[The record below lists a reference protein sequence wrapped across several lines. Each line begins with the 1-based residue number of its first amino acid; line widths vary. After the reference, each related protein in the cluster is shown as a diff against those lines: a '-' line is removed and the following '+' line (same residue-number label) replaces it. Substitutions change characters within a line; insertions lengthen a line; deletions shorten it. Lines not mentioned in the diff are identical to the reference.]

1 MIRRITFIVLLV
13 TAGFVGGLVLTG
25 RMRTAGESEAQPPAP
40 SEAAAPAAAAQAG
53 RAAAQGQS
61 MPDLT
66 GAAQR
71 AIASVPNISS
81 TQIVRER
88 SPFANDPFYRFFM
101 QDEAFGYRQRREQ
114 SLGSGVVVSPDGY
127 VLTNNHV
134 VGNAR
139 AEVTVLLP
147 DKSEM
152 RATIVGVD
160 EDTDIAVLKV
170 DAKNLPTLPWGDS
183 SKLKVAEWVLAVGNP
198 FGVLSQTVTLGI
210 VSATGRSLEGRLATY
225 EDFIQTDAAI
235 NRGNS
240 GGALINARG
249 ELVGI
254 NTAIFSETGGY
265 QGIGF
270 AVPSNLVRH
279 VMDELIKYGEVRRGT
294 ITGIELTPL
303 TTRIR
308 RGAGGAEHERCAHPQ
323 DVEPFAGVSGR
334 PPPGGH
340 HRRLRRDGS
349 GRQFAFHPAAL
360 RFRNRQ
366 HRVAHGLPGGPEAD
380 DEGADRSALDA
391 AASERRAERARI
403 VRRAFFPDTA
413 GLSASYTRHS
423 ASTPTLIPMRR
434 LQRTGRWAGCG
445 SRYAAC
451 STSGRAGSDR
461 AKSRARGSGCRGR
474 GTAPSCRMRPLPSR
488 RSARGGGASA
498 APLRPA
504 PARESAPRPANLP
517 LPSPH

>member
-1 MIRRITFIVLLV
+1 MIRRFFVAAILV
-13 TAGFVGGLVLTG
+13 TLGLSVGLGLSG
-25 RMRTAGESEAQPPAP
+25 RMEGANEAGARQAESAGP
-40 SEAAAPAAAAQAG
+40 AAQAT
-53 RAAAQGQS
+53 RPVQVQS
-61 MPDLT
+61 GMPDLT
-66 GAAQR
+66 AAAQR
-71 AIASVPNISS
+71 AIESVPNISS
-81 TQIVRER
+81 TQLVRER

-270 AVPSNLVRH
+270 AVPSNLVRTT
-279 VMDELIKYGEVRRGT
+279 MDQLIKDGVVRRGT
-294 ITGIELTPL
+294 ILGIRLQQMTPQLAEQLGAPDTKGILIVRVDVRSSAYAAGLRVGDVITAINGTPL
-303 TTRIR
+303 DGPQSFLRLL
-308 RGAGGAEHERCAHPQ
+308 AE
-323 DVEPFAGVSGR
+323 
-334 PPPGGH
+334 
-340 HRRLRRDGS
+340 
-349 GRQFAFHPAAL
+349 
-360 RFRNRQ
+360 
-366 HRVAHGLPGGPEAD
+366 
-380 DEGADRSALDA
+380 
-391 AASERRAERARI
+391 ARI
-403 VRRAFFPDTA
+403 
-413 GLSASYTRHS
+413 G
-423 ASTPTLIPMRR
+423 ST
-434 LQRTGRWAGCG
+434 
-445 SRYAAC
+445 
-451 STSGRAGSDR
+451 
-461 AKSRARGSGCRGR
+461 
-474 GTAPSCRMRPLPSR
+474 
-488 RSARGGGASA
+488 
-498 APLRPA
+498 
-504 PARESAPRPANLP
+504 
-517 LPSPH
+517 